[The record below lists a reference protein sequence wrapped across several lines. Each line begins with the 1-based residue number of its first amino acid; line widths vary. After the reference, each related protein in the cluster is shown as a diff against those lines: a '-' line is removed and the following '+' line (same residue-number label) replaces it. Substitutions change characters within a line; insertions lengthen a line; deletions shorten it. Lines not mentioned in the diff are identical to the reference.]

1 MAISNLDKKLV
12 RKVSAILKE
21 FNHPQNVIELHET
34 ARSALDA
41 ARSLNVPVGAIVKT
55 LVFIIKSDKKEI
67 PVVALISGDK
77 QCDAELLPTI
87 LNIEGS
93 VVRPDAKTVK
103 NITGYSIG
111 GVSPLGLSQKLD
123 LIIDTSLKK
132 FDEIWSAAG
141 HTHCV
146 FGSTYSQLI
155 IMTNAK
161 ESDQIT
167 SNNY

>member
-1 MAISNLDKKLV
+1 M

-21 FNHPQNVIELHET
+21 FNHPQEVIELGET

-41 ARSLNVPVGAIVKT
+41 ASSLNVPVGAIVKT
-55 LVFIIKSDKKEI
+55 LIFIIKYEKKET

-77 QCDAELLPTI
+77 KCDTKLIPAI
-87 LNIEGS
+87 LNIKGS

-123 LIIDTSLKK
+123 LIIDKSLNR
-132 FDEIWSAAG
+132 FDMIWSAAG

-146 FGSTYSQLI
+146 FGSTYNDLL
-155 IMTNAK
+155 IMTNAL
-161 ESDQIT
+161 ESDEIT
-167 SNNY
+167 L